1 MAIGEDPIAAS
12 SANHGAC
19 RHALVG
25 VIGDGIAS
33 HLGLITEDP
42 LADFDG
48 KIVDSGHSHV
58 ASCIHPGLLDY
69 ELWNNAVVKEL
80 SAAHAAHIIPHILQ
94 PGSEGA

>member
-33 HLGLITEDP
+33 HLGCRNITAQSLITEDP
-42 LADFDG
+42 LTDFEG

-58 ASCIHPGLLDY
+58 ASCIHTSWTPGL
-69 ELWNNAVVKEL
+69 
-80 SAAHAAHIIPHILQ
+80 
-94 PGSEGA
+94 